1 MRSAEPSRAR
11 ARGFTLVEL
20 LVGLVIG
27 AILITVILRMVTG
40 QTRFA
45 LVQGARE
52 EVQQNAR
59 GALEIVGSELRT
71 AVAAGLV
78 RADDREIVLMLPRLW
93 GVACG
98 SPAGSTD
105 IVAVF
110 PAAPGLTIPTG
121 AGRGL
126 LVQTDDLEWHGW
138 TTNLNSNQRAAIS
151 AVAAFALG
159 DPPAAPCNQTTPAGQ
174 VAAFRFSG
182 PNNAILNVEPGAIV
196 VVYELVRYD
205 LAENA
210 AGEWWLRR
218 SNGWTQGGGLNGFST
233 TMQPLAGP
241 VDRDAVRFRY
251 FSGNPSAEIGAP
263 GIDQALLSSV
273 RMVQFTVRTLSRS
286 KLDGTLQEQE
296 EGEVTVQLRNW

>member
-1 MRSAEPSRAR
+1 VRSAERVRAR
-11 ARGFTLVEL
+11 TRGFTLVEL

-71 AVAAGLV
+71 AVTAGLV
-78 RADDREIVLMLPRLW
+78 RAQEREVVLMLPRLW

-98 SPAGSTD
+98 TVGTEV
-105 IVAVF
+105 VAVF
-110 PAAPGLTIPTG
+110 PDAPGLTIPGG
-121 AGRGL
+121 AGAGL
-126 LVQTDDLEWHGW
+126 LVQTPDLEWHGW
-138 TTNLNSNQRAAIS
+138 TTNLNSNERASIS
-151 AVAAFALG
+151 AVAPFVLG
-159 DPPAAPCNQTTPAGQ
+159 NPPAAPCTQTAPAGQ

-182 PNNAILNVEPGAIV
+182 PNNAILNVVPGAIV

-205 LAENA
+205 VAENA

-218 SNGWTQGGGLNGFST
+218 SNGWTTGGNFS
-233 TMQPLAGP
+233 MQPLAGP

-263 GIDQALLSSV
+263 GINQALLSSV

-286 KLDGTLQEQE
+286 KLDGTLQQQE
-296 EGEVTVQLRNW
+296 EGEVIIQLRNW